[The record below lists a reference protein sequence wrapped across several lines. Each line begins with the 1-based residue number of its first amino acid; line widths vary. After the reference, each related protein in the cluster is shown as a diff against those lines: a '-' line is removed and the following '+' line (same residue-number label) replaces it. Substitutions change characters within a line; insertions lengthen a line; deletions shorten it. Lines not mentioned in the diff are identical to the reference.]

1 MTDTRTAGTGA
12 EPLRVA
18 RLRPGALVA
27 GLVAVLGAMV
37 IGMALGPVDI
47 SPKLI
52 VYELLDDLPLIELD
66 SGLSAQRVAII
77 EQIRLPRVVLGFL
90 VGATLSVSGAAYQ
103 GAFRNPL
110 ADPYLLGIAAGA
122 GLGATVAITQDWGDG
137 AGFTDP
143 VPLAA
148 FAGALL
154 AVVLSYTAGHV
165 GGRSTASLILSGVA
179 VASFLTAAQTYVL
192 QANSDA
198 FREVYA
204 WILGRIATSGWSEVV
219 LMVPYFLLAA
229 GIVFRY
235 RRALDVLAVGDE
247 EAQALGLE
255 PRKIRMIVVLAAS
268 LGAAAAVS
276 VSGLIG
282 FVGIIVPHAVRLA
295 FGASHR
301 VLIPLSMLFGGAF
314 MVLADLAART
324 IVEPA
329 ELPIGVVTAFLGAPF
344 FVLVLRTSRRSV
356 W

>member
-1 MTDTRTAGTGA
+1 MTDTSAAGTGA

-52 VYELLDDLPLIELD
+52 VYELLDDLPLIDLD

-137 AGFTDP
+137 GGFTDP

-148 FAGALL
+148 FGGALL

-165 GGRSTASLILSGVA
+165 GGRSTASLILAGVA
-179 VASFLTAAQTYVL
+179 SPRMGNPRSKPPTVDEPFAVDARDFVSTRLLHRELEMTVHGTDKPGVCAVGTVHHPRGNIAVEL
-192 QANSDA
+192 LKAGLARVSDWSARMMDPGDVPA
-198 FREVYA
+198 FRVAENNAKV
-204 WILGRIATSGWSEVV
+204 RIV
-219 LMVPYFLLAA
+219 
-229 GIVFRY
+229 
-235 RRALDVLAVGDE
+235 
-247 EAQALGLE
+247 
-255 PRKIRMIVVLAAS
+255 
-268 LGAAAAVS
+268 
-276 VSGLIG
+276 
-282 FVGIIVPHAVRLA
+282 
-295 FGASHR
+295 
-301 VLIPLSMLFGGAF
+301 
-314 MVLADLAART
+314 
-324 IVEPA
+324 
-329 ELPIGVVTAFLGAPF
+329 
-344 FVLVLRTSRRSV
+344 
-356 W
+356 